1 MRVPHPIPYQGSK
14 RNLAAVI
21 LRYIPADA
29 ARLVE
34 PFAGSAALS
43 LACAHQGRLKRFRL
57 NDINQPLMNLWK
69 DIVDTPGDIADAYER
84 VWNAQQ
90 GQERAYYDQVRAC
103 FNKTQEPALFLY
115 LLARCVKASVRY
127 NTRGEFN
134 QGPDNRRLGA
144 RPDTMRAHI
153 LGASRLL
160 QARTEISST
169 DYTRIL
175 ADVEEGDVVYMDPPY
190 QGVSGDRNPR
200 YIGGVAL
207 HDFVDALTLLNA
219 KNASY
224 ILSYDGH
231 TGTKAYGKPLPAYL
245 NLTHIRLDAG
255 PSSQSTLLGRMEN
268 TVESLYLSPALVSRL
283 GDVPAPKIE
292 LQCSFEEVFG

>member
-14 RNLAAVI
+14 RNLAAAI

-29 ARLVE
+29 ARLLE

-43 LACAHQGRLKRFRL
+43 LACAQQGRLQCFQL
-57 NDINQPLMNLWK
+57 NDINQPLMKLWK
-69 DIVDTPGDIADAYER
+69 EIVDAPGSIADAYER
-84 VWNAQQ
+84 IWNAQQ
-90 GQERAYYDQVRAC
+90 GQERTYYDQIREL
-103 FNKTQEPALFLY
+103 FNKTQEPSLFLY

-127 NTRGEFN
+127 NAKGEFN

-160 QARTEISST
+160 QARTEILSA

-175 ADVEEGDVVYMDPPY
+175 AGIEQGDVVYMDPPY

-200 YIGGVAL
+200 YIGGVARNN
-207 HDFVDALTLLNA
+207 FVETLALLNA

-231 TGTKAYGKPLPAYL
+231 TGTRAYGKPLPACL

-255 PSSQSTLLGRMEN
+255 PSSQATLLGRAEN

-283 GDVPAPKIE
+283 GNLPAPKHD
-292 LQCSFEEVFG
+292 LQCSLEEAFG